1 MSQSFLE
8 DVKENP
14 TTYEELYPE
23 LSPIFTC
30 TNLVSVMRVFSG
42 EKSGAIVP
50 IIRYDDDSIES
61 RGMVE
66 LQYEGA
72 VEKFK
77 NLCTEYDIVCEFES
91 ESFRDTMVL
100 IGQSES
106 IISKLDSGDDR
117 EIGQVLGYPQEAVEW
132 FADVGGGGKRS
143 KFIHYYYLYRTLYEN
158 EEPVS
163 SADVM
168 NAYVKYYPSSSKAG
182 LERSFEEAKAM
193 YEALSRL
200 DEICEP
206 TQVLFHESH
215 QLVHTNVGSSF
226 WGVFWKLYFTG
237 KQHIRRRDDVS
248 LRERVSKELVGM
260 YLTLSY
266 RLFN

>member
-14 TTYEELYPE
+14 TTYEKLYNE
-23 LSPIFTC
+23 LSTIFTC

-50 IIRYDDDSIES
+50 IIRYEDDSIES
-61 RGMVE
+61 MGTAE
-66 LQYEGA
+66 LQYEDA

-91 ESFRDTMVL
+91 ESFRDTMIL

-106 IISKLDSGDDR
+106 IIRKLDSGNDR

-132 FADVGGGGKRS
+132 FADVGGGGNRS

-158 EEPVS
+158 QEPVS

-168 NAYVKYYPSSSKAG
+168 NAYIKYYPASSKAG
-182 LERSFEEAKAM
+182 LERAFEEAKAM
-193 YEALSRL
+193 YEALSKL

-237 KQHIRRRDDVS
+237 REQIRDRDS
-248 LRERVSKELVGM
+248 LSIRDRVKTEISGV
-260 YLTLSY
+260 YLILSY
-266 RLFN
+266 KLFN